1 MPSVRIVVRT
11 LTACVLAVLGMGIAG
26 PALAAQV
33 TPAAQRQGHS
43 QESARTKQAASS
55 GLTISI
61 DSMSSRFA
69 RPGSTIVVKGT
80 VTNHTGAPL
89 SSVQVQL
96 ETSAAE
102 FRSRSVMASYLAGTD
117 GYFGYA
123 PIGDPWTA
131 KSTLHNRST
140 MSWSASLPVS
150 AAGYGRFDVY
160 PLVAQAMSSY
170 VPQGSART
178 FLPYWDPSPGAAPQK
193 LDVSWVWPLMDQPQQ
208 GACRHT
214 LSTSELATSLAPGGR
229 LGTLLAAGLQ
239 YSGSTRLTWAVDPA
253 LLSDATVMTQ
263 RYKVGGDAQCTDTTS
278 MPVSTAAATWLSQLR
293 TRTASDPM
301 FVTPYADPDVSALTH
316 AGLDSD
322 ISRAYTL
329 GNEVAT
335 KSLSRAFGDSTSG
348 NSAPGNGTGGA
359 AATIAWPDGGAADV
373 SVLTSLARDGQVG
386 TTVLSSSLMPP
397 VPDGTYQPDD
407 AVARVSTG
415 IATTMHVLLAD
426 AGLTSLL
433 GSATPGASRGTQF
446 AVTQEFLAE
455 TAMITAEAPSAHRS
469 LVVAPPSRW
478 NPSATEAATL
488 LAQTSAPW
496 LRPVS
501 LATLATERPG
511 STDRRP
517 LPSVK
522 KAPQELS
529 QNYISTVKAGR
540 AGARLFGSL
549 LYQPA
554 PDVIPSLERSVA
566 ATESASWRGN
576 ASPGGWLALNK
587 LKYFL
592 IDREGQVKIIS
603 GNRVVLAGTSG
614 ATPVSVFNGLSG
626 PVLVK
631 VRAVVP
637 PGSQLTITDYN
648 SPIMVPSQQTV
659 TVRIHVHSAAL
670 GSTMLKL
677 QLVTK
682 DGIPLG
688 KPQSFTVQATRFG
701 RALLILIA
709 AALGV
714 LVLTSLARWVRRG
727 LKDGTSGKD
736 GASGRNSASGRDG
749 TDAKDGASHGDGASQ
764 ELAQA
769 ELTKDRE

>member
-11 LTACVLAVLGMGIAG
+11 LTACVLALLGMGIAG

-33 TPAAQRQGHS
+33 TPAAQRQGHN
-43 QESARTKQAASS
+43 QEPAAAMQSVS
-55 GLTISI
+55 GGLTVSI

-96 ETSAAE
+96 ETSAAD
-102 FRSRSVMASYLAGTD
+102 FRSRSEMASYLAGSD
-117 GYFGYA
+117 GHLSYA
-123 PIGDPWTA
+123 SIGDLWTA
-131 KSTLHNRST
+131 SSTLHSRST
-140 MSWSASLPVS
+140 MTWIASLPVS
-150 AAGYGRFDVY
+150 AAGYGGFGVY

-178 FLPYWDPSPGAAPQK
+178 FLPYWDPSPSAAPQK

-229 LGTLLAAGLQ
+229 LGGLLAAGLH
-239 YSGSTRLTWAVDPA
+239 SRSTHLTWAVDPA
-253 LLSDATVMTQ
+253 LLSDATVMAQ
-263 RYKVGGDAQCTDTTS
+263 RYKVGGNAQCTDTTS
-278 MPVSTAAATWLSQLR
+278 MPVSTAAARWLSQLR

-329 GNEVAT
+329 GNEVAAS
-335 KSLSRAFGDSTSG
+335 SLSRAFGGDAS
-348 NSAPGNGTGGA
+348 GNGTGGA

-373 SVLTSLARDGQVG
+373 SVLTSLAHDGQVG
-386 TTVLSSSLMPP
+386 TTVLSSSLMPQ
-397 VPDGTYQPDD
+397 VPNGTFHPDD

-415 IATTMHVLLAD
+415 IGTTMKVLLAD
-426 AGLTSLL
+426 ADLTSLL
-433 GSATPGASRGTQF
+433 RSATPGASRATQF

-455 TAMITAEAPSAHRS
+455 TAMITAEAPSAHHS

-501 LATLATERPG
+501 LATLATERPA
-511 STDRRP
+511 STARRA

-529 QNYISTVKAGR
+529 QNYISTVKARR
-540 AGARLFGSL
+540 ASAGLFGSL

-566 ATESASWRGN
+566 ATESAAWRGN
-576 ASPGGWLALNK
+576 ASPGGWLALTK
-587 LKYFL
+587 LRYYLK
-592 IDREGQVKIIS
+592 DREEQVEIIS
-603 GNRVVLAGTSG
+603 GNKVVLAGTSG
-614 ATPVSVFNGLSG
+614 ATPVSVFNGLSV
-626 PVLVK
+626 PVQVK

-648 SPIMVPSQQTV
+648 SPIIVPSQQTY
-659 TVRIHVHSAAL
+659 TIRLQVHSAAL
-670 GSTMLKL
+670 GSTMMQL

-682 DGIPLG
+682 DDIPLG

-701 RALLILIA
+701 RALLILIG

-727 LKDGTSGKD
+727 LKDEASGKD
-736 GASGRNSASGRDG
+736 GASRKDG
-749 TDAKDGASHGDGASQ
+749 ADGKDGASHGDGASQ
-764 ELAQA
+764 NLMQA